1 MTVVS
6 RCASGAAGGS
16 ARAAAIVAA
25 GLSSAM
31 QIGKLPP
38 ALPVL
43 QADFALS
50 LVQVSWMVALFMVG
64 PALLGTIGGSVADRF
79 DARRTM
85 IVGLLISAAASAFGA
100 LVSSPGLLFVSR
112 AIESVGYL
120 MSVLPAPALIGRLV
134 PPAKLRGWLAVWSTY
149 MPAGM
154 GIALLATPALM
165 EVFGWRGVWYL
176 FAALSALAAMLVALV
191 QAGAGEAA
199 VEAKDRPRIAPLV
212 RQTMRTLGPW
222 LVATCFLFYAGQF
235 TAIFSFLPSVYQSA
249 GLSAQWSA
257 TLTALAVMTSM
268 IGNLAAGFLLHRGV
282 SRAALVAFCGLS
294 MASCAWFAFGSS
306 AGFAARYAAI
316 LLFAASAGLIPG
328 TLFATVPFYAP
339 SRDAISTTVGMM
351 QQGSSLG
358 QLLLPPAVAALAQ
371 FSGGWHSIWIAT
383 GAAAMVTVA
392 IAAVMARY
400 RPPRWTR

>member
-1 MTVVS
+1 VV
-6 RCASGAAGGS
+6 
-16 ARAAAIVAA
+16 VAA
-25 GLSSAM
+25 GLTSAM

-43 QADFALS
+43 QAEFDLS
-50 LVQVSWMVALFMVG
+50 LLQASWMVALFMLG
-64 PALLGTIGGSVADRF
+64 PALLGTIGGSIADRF

-85 IVGLLISAAASAFGA
+85 IAGLLLSAAASAFGGLA
-100 LVSSPGLLFVSR
+100 PSPGLLFLSR

-120 MSVLPAPALIGRLV
+120 MSVLPAPALIARLV
-134 PPAKLRGWLAVWSTY
+134 QPARLRGWLAVWSTY

-165 EVFGWRGVWYL
+165 DRFGWSGVWYIC
-176 FAALSALAAMLVALV
+176 AALSAFAALLVALV
-191 QAGAGEAA
+191 HDRTGEAA
-199 VEAKDRPRIAPLV
+199 TEATDRPRIGPLV
-212 RQTMRTLGPW
+212 RQTMRALGPW

-235 TAIFSFLPSVYQSA
+235 TAIFSFLPSIYQSA

-257 TLTALAVMTSM
+257 TLTALAVMASM

-282 SRAALVAFCGLS
+282 SRAALVAFCGFS
-294 MASCAWFAFGSS
+294 MAGCAWFAFGTS

-316 LLFAASAGLIPG
+316 LLLAASAGLTPG
-328 TLFATVPFYAP
+328 TLFATVPLYAP
-339 SRDAISTTVGMM
+339 SRDTISTTVGMM

-371 FSGGWHSIWIAT
+371 FTGGWQSIWIAT

-400 RPPRWTR
+400 RPPRWGGQPASR